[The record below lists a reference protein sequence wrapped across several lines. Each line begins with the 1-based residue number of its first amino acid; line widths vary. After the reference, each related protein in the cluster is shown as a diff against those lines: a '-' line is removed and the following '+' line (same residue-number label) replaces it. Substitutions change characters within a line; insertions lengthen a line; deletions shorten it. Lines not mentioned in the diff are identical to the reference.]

1 MNQSTTADWLE
12 DNGESATAGGTASN
26 GLETSESINDN
37 NDQSGKD
44 FSSLS
49 SCLSCYCGLISLT
62 SLILLALFLYSA
74 SVQSND
80 IDGIHWIIYYSFSAC
95 IPAAF
100 LVYYTCSFPTI
111 VVYVLSAANAIW
123 SIVYIVISAL
133 KLKDISKGGA
143 TNDTG
148 DNPNQTL
155 RQEIAFELAGVSI
168 GLFSSL
174 YHICMA
180 KFLVKKNN
188 KDE

>member
-12 DNGESATAGGTASN
+12 DNGESATGGTASN
-26 GLETSESINDN
+26 GLETSQSINDK

-44 FSSLS
+44 FSTSS
-49 SCLSCYCGLISLT
+49 SCFSCYCGLISLT
-62 SLILLALFLYSA
+62 SLILLALFVYSA

-80 IDGIHWIIYYSFSAC
+80 IDGIHWIIYYSYSAC

-100 LVYYTCSFPTI
+100 LVYYIYLFPTK

-123 SIVYIVISAL
+123 SIVFIVISAL
-133 KLKDISKGGA
+133 KLKDIPKGGA

-155 RQEIAFELAGVSI
+155 RQEIAFELGGVSI